1 MTTEAEKELFLA
13 IRANDAGAV
22 RELVGE
28 DRALLT
34 ALSPMGVS
42 PVLFAAY
49 YRHPEM
55 ARVLVQEGAALDI
68 FEAAAIGETAH
79 VRELLD
85 ADSALLNNVNSDGFS
100 PLGLSAF
107 FGQEEVAALLLSL
120 GADANTVSQNAMQVG
135 PLHSAVT
142 GNHTNLVRK
151 LLEAGADVNAVQNS
165 GFTPLMGAAQN
176 GNAELVRLLL
186 SHGAGTG
193 AVNEDGFSAA
203 DLAQEEGHGEVLI
216 LLAGPP

>member
-49 YRHPEM
+49 YHHPEM
-55 ARVLVQEGAALDI
+55 ARVLVQEGAALDL
-68 FEAAAIGETAH
+68 FEAAAIGETER

-85 ADSALLNNVNSDGFS
+85 ADSTLLNAVNPDGFS
-100 PLGLSAF
+100 PLGLASF

-120 GADANTVSQNAMQVG
+120 GADANTVSQNAMQVQ

-142 GNHTNLVRK
+142 GNHSSLAQT
-151 LLEAGADVNAVQNS
+151 LLEVGADVNAVQN
-165 GFTPLMGAAQN
+165 GGLTPLMGAAQN

-186 SHGAGTG
+186 SHGAQAGT
-193 AVNEDGFSAA
+193 VNEEGLSAA

>member
-22 RELVGE
+22 RELVGQ

-49 YRHPEM
+49 YHHPEM
-55 ARVLVQEGAALDI
+55 ARVLVQEGAALNI
-68 FEAAAIGETAH
+68 FEAAAIGEPGR

-85 ADSALLNNVNSDGFS
+85 ADSALLNAVSHDGFS
-100 PLGLSAF
+100 PLGLASF
-107 FGQEEVAALLLSL
+107 FGQEEVAALLLTR
-120 GADANTVSQNAMQVG
+120 GADANTVSQNAMRVQ
-135 PLHSAVT
+135 PLHSAMG
-142 GNHTNLVRK
+142 GNHTHLARK
-151 LLEAGADVNAVQNS
+151 LLEAGADVNAVQNG

-186 SHGAGTG
+186 LHGAVPGT
-193 AVNEDGFSAA
+193 VNEDGLSAA
-203 DLAQEEGHGEVLI
+203 DLAQEESHGEVQI

>member
-1 MTTEAEKELFLA
+1 MPTEAEKELFLA
-13 IRANDAGAV
+13 IRAGDGQAV
-22 RELVGE
+22 RDLVGQ

-34 ALSPMGVS
+34 ARSPMGVS

-49 YRHPEM
+49 YHHPEM
-55 ARVLVQEGAALDI
+55 AHVLVQEGAALDI
-68 FEAAAIGETAH
+68 FEAAAIGEVGRVAA
-79 VRELLD
+79 LLD
-85 ADSALLNNVNSDGFS
+85 ADAGLLDAASPDGFS
-100 PLGLSAF
+100 PLGLACF
-107 FGQEEVAALLLSL
+107 FGREAVSALLLAR
-120 GADANTVSQNAMQVG
+120 GADVNAVSRNAMGVG

-142 GNHTNLVRK
+142 GNHTALART
-151 LLEAGADVNAVQNS
+151 LIGAGADVNAAQQG

-186 SHGAGTG
+186 SHGAVPG
-193 AVNEDGFSAA
+193 AVNGEGLSAA